1 MKVREF
7 RYDALPCQI
16 RSYRISASVPQ
27 SQSTAHSSPVGSSTA
42 HAEALPVAD
51 KSLLI
56 NIHTLCSHFQIVK
69 ELLALR
75 NIFYLSGE
83 EIVFFRDS
91 LLDRCEETSQRVD
104 MTLALTALLEVVFDE
119 IEKCSSFVRVVFA
132 QLAEKSFET

>member
-1 MKVREF
+1 
-7 RYDALPCQI
+7 
-16 RSYRISASVPQ
+16 
-27 SQSTAHSSPVGSSTA
+27 
-42 HAEALPVAD
+42 LPVAD

-104 MTLALTALLEVVFDE
+104 MTFALMALLEVAFDE
-119 IEKCSSFVRVVFA
+119 IEKCSSFVCVVIA
-132 QLAEKSFET
+132 QLAEKSFEM